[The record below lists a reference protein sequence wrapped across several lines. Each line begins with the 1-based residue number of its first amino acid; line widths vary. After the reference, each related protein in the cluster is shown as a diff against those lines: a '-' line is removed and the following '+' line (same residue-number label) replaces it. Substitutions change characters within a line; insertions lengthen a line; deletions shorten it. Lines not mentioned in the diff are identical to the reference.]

1 MPALRNFGMA
11 LALTCAICIAQAAAP
26 ESRVLKVGATSL
38 SLPWDSAWQVGAP
51 GAGAPP
57 NTAQFQL
64 ANPHDMLVLLSAEA
78 KPSPD
83 ADVNDYIKIV
93 IDKAIAEFQPVAVE
107 KKLEPRAYSN
117 GSMRGQV
124 VCATDRAPKAEE
136 YKYVCQGISTNGDV
150 ALIYTVLYNDPG
162 KAQAEKA
169 TKALEGAQITQGA

>member
-11 LALTCAICIAQAAAP
+11 LALTCAVCLAQAAAP
-26 ESRVLKVGATSL
+26 ESKVLKVGTTSI
-38 SLPWDSAWQVGAP
+38 SLAWDSAWQVGQT
-51 GAGAPP
+51 GSGAPP

-78 KPSPD
+78 KPSAD
-83 ADVNDYIKIV
+83 ADVEAYMKLV
-93 IDKAIAEFQPVAVE
+93 IGKAIGEYQSVAVE
-107 KKLEPRAYSN
+107 KKLEPRMYSN
-117 GSMRGQV
+117 GAMRGQV
-124 VCATDRAPKAEE
+124 VCATDRAPKPEE